1 MHDNVVR
8 VDQHPVGGRKTFDA
22 NVPPKSLFDLVGK
35 LNRHGRHLP
44 CRAARCDHHVIGDV
58 GLARERNGNDLLR
71 LIVVKRLQYRAM
83 EVFDVDR
90 SAAGFGGG
98 GLSWTFGQGVS
109 LCVLGGDVGEPKRC
123 ERAEGEFVLSCQWG
137 SRVRMAVA
145 DVVSGGRRRNRIA
158 GALQSVQ
165 FRAWLEGWTNL
176 LSQPIARAAWA
187 AES

>member
-1 MHDNVVR
+1 MHDYVVR
-8 VDQHPVGGRKTFDA
+8 VDQYPVRSGKPFDA
-22 NVPPKSLFDLVGK
+22 NVPAKSLFDLVGK
-35 LNRHGRHLP
+35 LNSHRGNLPGRP
-44 CRAARCDHHVIGDV
+44 SGCDHHVIGDV
-58 GLARERNGNDLLR
+58 GLAGERNGNDLLR
-71 LIVVKRLQYRAM
+71 LIVIKRLQYRAM
-83 EVFDVDR
+83 EVSDVDR
-90 SAAGFGGG
+90 RAAGFG

-123 ERAEGEFVLSCQWG
+123 ERAEREFVLSCQWG

-158 GALQSVQ
+158 GALHSVQ
-165 FRAWLEGWTNL
+165 KRAWLEGWTNL